1 MTYYNIDRIYSIIAV
16 KEVNLM
22 DEDIRLVKEVLNGNL
37 DSFNILVNKYEMQI
51 IKFVYNM
58 IRDKEA
64 SEDITQEVFITV
76 YNKLF
81 MYNPNYKFSNWVLQ
95 IARNKCID
103 YIRKYKRVYESNLEE
118 MKDVSSKEISPE
130 QFAEYNETKDLVMN
144 YINSLSPLDRQL
156 ILLRYTQELTFYDIG
171 EILNMS
177 ESAVKRR
184 YYKIRD
190 KFKEYSNVKE
200 KRWRV

>member
-1 MTYYNIDRIYSIIAV
+1 
-16 KEVNLM
+16 VNLM